1 MTDVDA
7 TAEETDVLAP
17 GTVIAVID
25 PLCGWCW
32 GAAPALDR
40 IAATGLPLRLI
51 ASGLFIG
58 DREVTAEF
66 AGYAWSNDRRIAEMT
81 GQPFTEVYREKVLG
95 KLGSKFDSGPA
106 TLALTAVQLRAP
118 GRDLAVLHALQRAR
132 WVDGRDV
139 TDPEVVAEVLRE
151 EGIDEETIAAFLDEE
166 QGIIDALNE
175 RAAFARDLMS
185 HFSARGVPVLLKV
198 TEAGAIRLDGRMLFE
213 DVDEIVTAIERA
225 GGQG

>member
-1 MTDVDA
+1 MTDA
-7 TAEETDVLAP
+7 TANEEEIDVLAP
-17 GTVIAVID
+17 GTVIVVVD

-40 IAATGLPLRLI
+40 IVGAGLPMRLV

-106 TLALTAVQLRAP
+106 TLAFTAVQLREP
-118 GRDLAVLHALQRAR
+118 GRDLAVLHALQAAR

-139 TDPEVVAEVLRE
+139 TDPEVIAEVLRE
-151 EGIDEETIAAFLDEE
+151 EGIDEETVAAFLDEE
-166 QGIIDALNE
+166 QAIIDTLNE
-175 RAAFARDLMS
+175 RAGFARELMS
-185 HFSARGVPVLLKV
+185 HFGARGVPVLLKV
-198 TEAGAIRLDGRMLFE
+198 TEAGAVRLDGRLLFE
-213 DVDEIVTAIERA
+213 DIDQVVANIERA
-225 GGQG
+225 VVPR